1 MPRARGDSR
10 ALLCDPW
17 QGKAEEITCAR
28 RSWDVYVPSLNVD
41 QEPLGLGVC
50 RRFVQSS
57 GLRRSSG
64 GAVSWAKQ

>member
-1 MPRARGDSR
+1 M
-10 ALLCDPW
+10 LPW
-17 QGKAEEITCAR
+17 AR

-57 GLRRSSG
+57 GLRSSSG
-64 GAVSWAKQ
+64 SAGSWAKQ